1 VTELEAMHR
10 ALELAVRGWGRVA
23 PNPLVGAVLLRNGQ
37 VIGEGYHA
45 GFGEP
50 HAEVNALAGCAAAT
64 GATCVVTLEP
74 CSHVGKTPA
83 CSEALK
89 AAGVRRVVAAVRDPT
104 EAGGG
109 LDRLRKA
116 GIEVAHGVAAREAAA
131 LNAPFLFN
139 AHQTARPFVAVK
151 VATSLDGFMADDTGR
166 SQWISGPEARDFV
179 HWLRAGYDAIGVGR
193 RTAVLDNPQL
203 TVRGPVTPRKPPVRV
218 VFGGAGELP
227 QQLQVFDTTAAPTT
241 VLAGSSRAV
250 ELGQAFAH
258 TQVTVLGA
266 EDLGHG
272 LRALREAGIGSILIE
287 GGGALVRAVIEG
299 GFVDRLYWVQ
309 APIWLGKGVT
319 PFGGGGRAVS
329 LDEAHAWTVTERRAL
344 GPDTLLVVDRELCLQ
359 VS

>member
-1 VTELEAMHR
+1 MTELEAMRR

-23 PNPLVGAVLLRNGQ
+23 PNPLVGAVLLRDGE
-37 VIGEGYHA
+37 VLGEGYHA

-50 HAEVNALAGCAAAT
+50 HAEVNALAQCDDAA

-74 CSHVGKTPA
+74 CAHVGKTPA
-83 CSEALK
+83 CSEALR
-89 AAGVRRVVAAVRDPT
+89 AAGVGRVVAAVRDPT

-109 LDRLRKA
+109 LDRLREE
-116 GIEVAHGVAAREAAA
+116 GLDVAHGLADREAAA

-139 AHQTARPFVAVK
+139 ASQTDRPFVAVK

-179 HWLRAGYDAIGVGR
+179 HWLRAGFDAIGVGR
-193 RTAVLDNPQL
+193 RTAVLDDPQL
-203 TVRGPVTPRKPPVRV
+203 TVRGPVTPRTPPVRV
-218 VFGGAGELP
+218 VFGGSGELP
-227 QQLQVFDTTAAPTT
+227 EQLQVFDTAAAPSI
-241 VLAGSSRAV
+241 VLAGSSRVV
-250 ELGQAFAH
+250 ELGQTFAH

-266 EDLGHG
+266 DGVAQG
-272 LRALREAGIGSILIE
+272 LKALREVGIGSILIE
-287 GGGALVRAVIEG
+287 GGGALVRALLEG
-299 GFVDRLYWVQ
+299 GLVDRLYWVQ

-319 PFGGGGRAVS
+319 PFGGRGAVP
-329 LDEAHAWTVTERRAL
+329 LAEAHAWTVTERRAL